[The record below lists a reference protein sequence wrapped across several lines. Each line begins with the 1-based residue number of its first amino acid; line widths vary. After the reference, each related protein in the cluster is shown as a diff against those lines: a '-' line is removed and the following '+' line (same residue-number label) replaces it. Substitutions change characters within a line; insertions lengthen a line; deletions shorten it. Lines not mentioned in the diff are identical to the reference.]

1 MSLEFPWQPWP
12 TTQKMDSYVYL
23 EVISLDRLVLLE
35 EAFVR
40 QDRKITKKYT
50 HTNIYDWHDKGMS
63 KYKNVEVFVHTSI
76 DIDQKTQWELVAW
89 YNFQRLILNGLLS
102 STINTLITFTLFLD
116 YNIIIP
122 LTNCLSLI

>member
-1 MSLEFPWQPWP
+1 
-12 TTQKMDSYVYL
+12 
-23 EVISLDRLVLLE
+23 
-35 EAFVR
+35 
-40 QDRKITKKYT
+40 
-50 HTNIYDWHDKGMS
+50 MS
-63 KYKNVEVFVHTSI
+63 KYKYVEVFVRISI

-122 LTNCLSLI
+122 LTTCLSLI